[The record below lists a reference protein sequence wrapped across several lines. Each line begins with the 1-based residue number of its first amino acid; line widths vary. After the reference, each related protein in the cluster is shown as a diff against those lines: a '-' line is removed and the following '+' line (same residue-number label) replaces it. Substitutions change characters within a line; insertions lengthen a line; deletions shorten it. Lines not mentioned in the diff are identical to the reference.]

1 MDLVEE
7 EVDKSSKIFSHT
19 AGRGSV
25 TAIGRTYWATRGT
38 TNEGTRF
45 IFLAQKSLLCTDVRR
60 TESC

>member
-25 TAIGRTYWATRGT
+25 TVIGRTYWATRGA

-45 IFLAQKSLLCTDVRR
+45 IF
-60 TESC
+60 

>member
-7 EVDKSSKIFSHT
+7 EVDISSKIFSHT

-25 TAIGRTYWATRGT
+25 TVIGRTYWATRGAI
-38 TNEGTRF
+38 NEGTRF
-45 IFLAQKSLLCTDVRR
+45 ISWEKESLLCIDVRR